1 MELQLTDL
9 ERHVRNLF
17 QEIQNFQEIAQ
28 NVKPSP
34 GELPSLPGIDICG
47 ESLPLA
53 GIVGGDHIIYIDFKK
68 RFDLDARIR
77 EAVRSRRPA
86 VARRLENLKQHAAI
100 LVADVSGHRITDAL
114 LTAMLHQSFLLGV
127 HYELCI
133 SGEISTRLFES
144 INARFYQ
151 SSMVGKFITM
161 LYGEI
166 SADGTFRFISAAH
179 PAPVIFSYEFDRFVE
194 ICPDRLV
201 TFPPIGTMPSRED
214 VDARR
219 LPSPLGLKER
229 YTVNELSLMG
239 HHDLLILYTDG
250 LADLTDAQGGHYFPD
265 RLQEVLRQVKDQPA
279 GEICAT
285 IRQDLQEFGK
295 SNDDIS
301 FVLIKKS

>member
-1 MELQLTDL
+1 MEMKPADL
-9 ERHVRNLF
+9 EKHILNLS
-17 QEIQNFQEIAQ
+17 QELQNFQEIAQ

-34 GELPSLPGIDICG
+34 GELPALQGIDIYG

-53 GIVGGDHIIYIDFKK
+53 GIIGGDHIIYIDFKK

-86 VARRLENLKQHAAI
+86 VARRLENLKHNAAI
-100 LVADVSGHRITDAL
+100 LVADVAGHRITDAL
-114 LTAMLHQSFLLGV
+114 LAAMLHQAFLLGV

-151 SSMVGKFITM
+151 SSMVGKYITM

-166 SADGTFRFISAAH
+166 SSDGTFRFISAAH
-179 PAPVIFSYEFDRFVE
+179 PAPVIFSYEFNRFVE

-201 TFPPIGTMPSRED
+201 SFPPIGTMPSRED

-239 HHDLLILYTDG
+239 HHDILILYTDG
-250 LADLTDAQGGHYFPD
+250 LADLTNPEGRRFFPD
-265 RLQEVLRQVKDQPA
+265 RLQELLRQVKDQPA
-279 GEICAT
+279 RDICAT
-285 IRQDLQEFGK
+285 IRQDLKEFGE
-295 SNDDIS
+295 SGDDIS
-301 FVLIKKS
+301 FVIIKRN